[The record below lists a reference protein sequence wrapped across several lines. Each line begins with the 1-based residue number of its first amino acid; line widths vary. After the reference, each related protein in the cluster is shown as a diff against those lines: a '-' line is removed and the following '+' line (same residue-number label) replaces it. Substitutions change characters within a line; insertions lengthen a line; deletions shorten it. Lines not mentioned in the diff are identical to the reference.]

1 MSALSLSAAQ
11 REFTNH
17 LAAVETA
24 ARFAFRRRFR
34 MRRQDFD
41 EALAETLAAAWTAWV
56 GLLSRGK
63 DPVQIG
69 VHGIANNAVR
79 YVRNGRRVANRSCG
93 RSAMDVN
100 NRKAQAACGY
110 RLKSLDGNGQPADKT
125 VGGWQDWIVGNN
137 RCTPADEAVFRLDFT
152 AWLASLPERRRRT
165 AELLGEGHGTGE
177 VARAVGISA
186 AAVSQARVW
195 LERSWRAFQG
205 ELPAANR

>member
-1 MSALSLSAAQ
+1 MSATTLVAAQ
-11 REFTNH
+11 QEFVTH

-34 MRRQDFD
+34 IRRQDFE

-63 DPVQIG
+63 DPVQVG

-79 YVRNGRRVANRSCG
+79 YVRNGRRVANRSSG
-93 RSAMDVN
+93 RGAMDVN
-100 NRKAQAACGY
+100 HRKAQAACGFKI
-110 RLKSLDGNGQPADKT
+110 RSLDGNGRPEGKT
-125 VGGWQDWIVGNN
+125 AGGWQDWIVGNN

-177 VARAVGISA
+177 VASALGISP

-195 LERSWRAFQG
+195 LERSWRVFQG
-205 ELPAANR
+205 ELPAAHG